1 MAPESRTKK
10 RITVVFM
17 FVFKAI
23 CGHLHETREFL
34 GGQADSLSAACYP
47 RDQGNKLPVI
57 FRQPRVKALVEAIVI
72 KGVIVRGQAQR
83 PAVPPCWQGGTGR
96 TPVPNRRAN

>member
-1 MAPESRTKK
+1 
-10 RITVVFM
+10 M

-57 FRQPRVKALVEAIVI
+57 FRQPRIKALVEAIGI

-83 PAVPPCWQGGTGR
+83 PAVPPCWQGGTGSSSTR
-96 TPVPNRRAN
+96 PLSSTPSASRSGRIFW